1 MIAQLARRQSPRPG
15 TNSVWR
21 LCCWTA
27 IAFIFAWAVWQRF
40 KPPLTPIADPDIW
53 GYLSPA
59 LRKLTCADFGHTQGR
74 NFLCPGFL
82 YLVLRSFG
90 DFRAI
95 AIVQHLLGVAA
106 GGVLLL
112 TWRRLRAFVPDSLV
126 NPSLHDA
133 LGLAGAAIYLL
144 ASDTIQTE
152 TQLRR
157 EGVCAFL
164 ISLNLY
170 FTIQFVCYGFVE
182 LRRTA
187 AVVSGIV
194 SVFSSILLASA
205 RPNLWFVVIVVMV
218 PVAVFFVR

>member
-1 MIAQLARRQSPRPG
+1 
-15 TNSVWR
+15 
-21 LCCWTA
+21 
-27 IAFIFAWAVWQRF
+27 
-40 KPPLTPIADPDIW
+40 
-53 GYLSPA
+53 
-59 LRKLTCADFGHTQGR
+59 
-74 NFLCPGFL
+74 
-82 YLVLRSFG
+82 
-90 DFRAI
+90 
-95 AIVQHLLGVAA
+95 
-106 GGVLLL
+106 LL

-164 ISLNLY
+164 ISINLY
-170 FTIQFVCYGFVE
+170 FTIQFVCCGFVE
-182 LRRTA
+182 HRRTA

-205 RPNLWFVVIVVMV
+205 RPNFWFVVIVVMV

>member
-1 MIAQLARRQSPRPG
+1 VPILATPRAEIFCIPVF
-15 TNSVWR
+15 SIW
-21 LCCWTA
+21 CCA
-27 IAFIFAWAVWQRF
+27 LSEIFE
-40 KPPLTPIADPDIW
+40 
-53 GYLSPA
+53 
-59 LRKLTCADFGHTQGR
+59 
-74 NFLCPGFL
+74 
-82 YLVLRSFG
+82 RS
-90 DFRAI
+90 RSYNICLA
-95 AIVQHLLGVAA
+95 
-106 GGVLLL
+106 
-112 TWRRLRAFVPDSLV
+112 WRRAGFYCSPGDVSRAFVPDSLV

-164 ISLNLY
+164 ISINLY
-170 FTIQFVCYGFVE
+170 FTIQFVCCGFVE
-182 LRRTA
+182 HRRTA

-205 RPNLWFVVIVVMV
+205 RPNFWFVVIVVMV